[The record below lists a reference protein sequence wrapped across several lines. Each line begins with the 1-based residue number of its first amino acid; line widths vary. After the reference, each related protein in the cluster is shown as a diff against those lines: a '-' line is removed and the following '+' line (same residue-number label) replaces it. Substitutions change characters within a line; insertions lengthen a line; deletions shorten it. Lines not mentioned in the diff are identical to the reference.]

1 MFEFEETSQKEVL
14 QCGDIAPSRS
24 SFCLRFGE
32 MKKDF
37 RE

>member
-14 QCGDIAPSRS
+14 QCGDTGPSHY

-32 MKKDF
+32 KKKDF